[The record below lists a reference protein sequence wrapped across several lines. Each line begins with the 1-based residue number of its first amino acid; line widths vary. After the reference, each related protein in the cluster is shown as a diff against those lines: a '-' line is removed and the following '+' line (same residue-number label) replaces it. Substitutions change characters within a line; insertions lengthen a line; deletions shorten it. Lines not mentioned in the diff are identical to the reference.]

1 MGYREPAALAP
12 GRELARGRLPR
23 ALRLRPAGAGSV
35 AQHGPALSAGTAW
48 TAPGRSRDP
57 GREPSRC
64 HPPRHPRLSLNGPG
78 MEVPLL
84 RAGLGASFDRPTA
97 PAAFLAPRSRP
108 GLRTDT

>member
-23 ALRLRPAGAGSV
+23 ALRLRPAGAGGV

-64 HPPRHPRLSLNGPG
+64 HPPRHPRLSLNDP
-78 MEVPLL
+78 
-84 RAGLGASFDRPTA
+84 A
-97 PAAFLAPRSRP
+97 PARAHDPLALVYDLDWDEGAR
-108 GLRTDT
+108 LDAW